1 MFGNQP
7 PGPPKQRGQF
17 EGLNATQLFCP
28 TCQRAMPV
36 REKLALFLPSG
47 ALYHYVCARCDTL
60 LGKKTDNPPPLVR

>member
-1 MFGNQP
+1 MHSSQP
-7 PGPPKQRGQF
+7 PGRGQPRGQF

-36 REKLALFLPSG
+36 REKLALYLPSG

-60 LGKKTDNPPPLVR
+60 LGKKEDSAPAVR